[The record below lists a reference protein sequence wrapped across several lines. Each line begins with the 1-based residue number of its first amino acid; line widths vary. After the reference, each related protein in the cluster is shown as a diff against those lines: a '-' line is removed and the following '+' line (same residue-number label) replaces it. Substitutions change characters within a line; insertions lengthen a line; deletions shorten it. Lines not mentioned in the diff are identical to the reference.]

1 MSNKENKKVK
11 NELTNPHDVTFKKLF
26 SNIEIAKDIIE
37 KNLPQEILQDLEI
50 NTLEKLEG
58 SFINEK
64 LKETFTDI
72 IYKVKIKNKETYI
85 ALLLEHK
92 SYKDRLTIFQVS
104 RYIIDLWSKI
114 IESGKKELPAVI
126 PIVIYHSKSK
136 WDYKTDTREL
146 IADYNELPKY
156 LKDRL
161 PVLKHDLINL
171 AEHTEEDIKQYK
183 PLTKMVIRSFKYIF
197 GTMDELIETF
207 LISIEEAADK
217 VADEDLYTIVEIML
231 IYYSAAAK
239 DLTEEDILEK
249 IKKLGGKGG
258 KLMTILEQR
267 EQRGMEKGIE
277 KGILLGISEE
287 RKNLARKMLMDKEPE
302 NKIMKYTNLDEEAIS
317 KIKKELQN

>member
-1 MSNKENKKVK
+1 YRNSQGYNRKKPASRNITRSRNKYPRK
-11 NELTNPHDVTFKKLF
+11 TRRKLH
-26 SNIEIAKDIIE
+26 
-37 KNLPQEILQDLEI
+37 
-50 NTLEKLEG
+50 
-58 SFINEK
+58 K

-126 PIVIYHSKSK
+126 PIVIYHGKSK
-136 WDYKTDTREL
+136 WDYKTDIREL

-239 DLTEEDILEK
+239 DLTEEDILKK